1 MSEIKTITTLLRD
14 AVSTH
19 IYGKEDVIDKVL
31 AVRRSC
37 AAE

>member
-19 IYGKEDVIDKVL
+19 IYGLSLIHISEPT
-31 AVRRSC
+31 RPY
-37 AAE
+37 